1 MKNFSFSTLSSVT
14 VAKCSSGVV
23 GDWGMTKNM
32 FMQSVCE
39 SASINCDNL
48 VKTTNLLVSAWI
60 EILAVI
66 CKPSPVCLRAIAISP
81 NQTVIIWRKVA
92 WPVQSLWLKLVT
104 NPDFLQM
111 FVLKF
116 RSVCLY
122 RLFLN
127 AVVMQSKLWDQNED
141 RVWSYTSLVSGAIGR
156 WSINALKSMLTETV
170 TKLCN
175 M

>member
-1 MKNFSFSTLSSVT
+1 
-14 VAKCSSGVV
+14 
-23 GDWGMTKNM
+23 MTKNITLLFCSRSCLISVLFSTAVCVSLHLNGVM

-39 SASINCDNL
+39 STSINCDNL

-66 CKPSPVCLRAIAISP
+66 CKPSPVWERLPSVLIRR
-81 NQTVIIWRKVA
+81 WLFG
-92 WPVQSLWLKLVT
+92 PVLSLWLKLVT
-104 NPDFLQM
+104 NPYFLHM

-141 RVWSYTSLVSGAIGR
+141 RVWSYTSLVSGVIGR
-156 WSINALKSMLTETV
+156 WSINALNSMLTETV
-170 TKLCN
+170 IKLCN